1 LLTITERPL
10 TPAELQHLSARLKA
24 AHAEGRSTFMA
35 TVLGGALVC
44 LFLAVLTINGT
55 HTPPWMA
62 ILFWSSLTIVVIMW
76 TVVPTQ
82 RSMDDAT
89 AMLNQAVRT
98 NLAHVTHVQSARVVE
113 FEKDDHEG
121 VCYAFEIDA
130 ESSLFLVGQAF
141 REGDGFPNSDFS
153 IVEILAARGRPLET
167 VVEKHGVTLTPVAVI
182 PNASKSLMV
191 IPEHMSVLPL
201 PLDRITEGLPHRRR

>member
-1 LLTITERPL
+1 LLTTIERPL
-10 TPAELQHLSARLKA
+10 TPAELENLSAKLKA
-24 AHAEGRSTFMA
+24 ARAEGRSTFMA
-35 TVLGGALVC
+35 TVLGSALVWV
-44 LFLAVLTINGT
+44 FLVGLTIKASD
-55 HTPPWMA
+55 TPIWIA

-76 TVVPTQ
+76 TVAPNQ

-89 AMLNQAVRT
+89 AKLNQAVRT
-98 NLAHVTHVQSARVVE
+98 NLAHVTRVQSARVVE
-113 FEKDDHEG
+113 FEKDDYEG

-130 ESSLFLVGQAF
+130 ESSLFIVGQAF
-141 REGDGFPNSDFS
+141 GEGEGFPNSDFS

-167 VVEKHGVTLTPVAVI
+167 VVEKHGVTLTPVAVS
-182 PNASKSLMV
+182 PNATKSLMV